1 VPSKSGKQHR
11 LMALVANNP
20 AAAKRLNIPQSVGK
34 EYMKADK
41 RKGKKY
47 ALGGPTS
54 YSGED
59 DSDQGMKMSTRR
71 GGDRG
76 SAKTMTDEE
85 RYGKIGAE
93 IRRLDPEAFKN
104 RSDKSAAGNLKLLKE
119 LREKKSQSSKTEVPA
134 ESSVTS
140 AASIPTGPRS
150 GGRGSKPG
158 MARVGSG
165 RYDDPTSSFGERVT
179 SPFRKLTDIFGRR
192 EEEDVMRNMN
202 VSRDEARKRLDAR
215 KAATGMRGGG
225 SIKKYRGGGSVSSAS
240 KRADGIAQKGK
251 TRGKIC

>member
-20 AAAKRLNIPQSVGK
+20 AAAKRLGIPQSVGQ

-47 ALGGPTS
+47 AFGGPTS

-59 DSDQGMKMSTRR
+59 TGEGVKMSARR
-71 GGDRG
+71 GGDDDGMSFKQAFAAARKAG
-76 SAKTMTDEE
+76 DSSFTWQGKKYTTEMAGAK
-85 RYGKIGAE
+85 K
-93 IRRLDPEAFKN
+93 P
-104 RSDKSAAGNLKLLKE
+104 
-119 LREKKSQSSKTEVPA
+119 SSEVKVTKTET
-134 ESSVTS
+134 SVEAPS
-140 AASIPTGPRS
+140 VSGPRS

-179 SPFRKLTDIFGRR
+179 SPLRKLTDIFGRR

-225 SIKKYRGGGSVSSAS
+225 SVKKYRGGGSVSSAS
-240 KRADGIAQKGK
+240 KRADGIAQRGK